1 MNATSLP
8 IAAVVYPPT
17 LDIGAF
23 MRRAAA
29 ALAAQGVA
37 LGGVLQHD
45 SRAAPNDPCAM
56 ELEDLAS
63 GERFSLSQD
72 LGSGSAACRLDPGAL
87 AHAAVAVRRAIEDG
101 AELVLFNKFGA
112 QEAGGAGLREEMG
125 LAASTGTPMLTA
137 VGERFVPDW
146 QAFTGGASCLLSA
159 DIDAVLAWWQTVRA
173 AR

>member
-1 MNATSLP
+1 MTAAKLP

-23 MRRAAA
+23 MRAAAA
-29 ALAAQGVA
+29 ALAASGVR

-45 SRAAPNDPCAM
+45 ARTTPGDPCNM

-63 GERFSLSQD
+63 GARFILSQD
-72 LGSGSAACRLDPGAL
+72 LGSGSTACRLDPGAL
-87 AHAAVAVRRAIEDG
+87 AEAAVAVRRAIDSG

-112 QEAGGAGLREEMG
+112 QEVGGGGLREEMG

-137 VGERFVPDW
+137 VGERFVADW
-146 QAFTGGASCLLSA
+146 LAFTGDGATLLAA
-159 DIDAVLAWWQTVRA
+159 DVGAVLEWWQQLPHRG
-173 AR
+173 

>member
-1 MNATSLP
+1 MTAAKLP

-23 MRRAAA
+23 MRRAAG
-29 ALAAQGVA
+29 ALAASGVR

-45 SRAAPNDPCAM
+45 ARTSPADPCAM

-63 GERFSLSQD
+63 GARFSLSQD
-72 LGSGSAACRLDPGAL
+72 LGSGSAACRLDPDAL
-87 AHAAVAVRRAIEDG
+87 AQAAVAVRRAIENG

-112 QEAGGAGLREEMG
+112 QEVAGSGLREEMG

-137 VGERFVPDW
+137 VGERFVADW
-146 QAFTGGASCLLSA
+146 QVFTGGDATLLDA
-159 DIDAVLAWWQTVRA
+159 DVDAVLDWWRA
-173 AR
+173 VHADG